1 MAHERGDRKRSA
13 AVGRGS
19 EATEGFE
26 GASLPAA
33 GADADGVKR
42 GGIGELVE
50 KLLYLQIEL
59 KL

>member
-1 MAHERGDRKRSA
+1 MPA
-13 AVGRGS
+13 AAAAAEQVDSGN
-19 EATEGFE
+19 
-26 GASLPAA
+26 LPAA

-59 KL
+59 KYVFRFVV